1 MKTVVIAVGG
11 GVGAASYAQRN
22 PAFYIAVLYQ
32 IVDNILGFIDR
43 NGKPEAFIAA
53 GNDLSGIDAD
63 NLARRIDQR
72 TARIAGIDGRV
83 GLQAFDGIAGI
94 VVNIPCQTGN
104 DTLGGCPFQTAGI
117 AQRHDL
123 IAQCGNGIG
132 VRAVDLDREA
142 AAQLA
147 GQVLHTTDLDGAGAV
162 LDAGNGIIQYDQ
174 YLKELFEVEP
184 FRFLSKP
191 VNDNKFC
198 RYFREACQRIGETE
212 VFYQFTFN
220 KEIKKVPL
228 KDIVYFES
236 RNRMVY
242 IYFRDNSFEHFY
254 GKLNDVEKEL
264 TNSRQYFLRTH
275 QSFLVNYDYIKKMN
289 FFNVTVSIG
298 GKEIELK
305 ISEDRQKEVR
315 RQLCEIAGGKAVVE

>member
-1 MKTVVIAVGG
+1 MLC
-11 GVGAASYAQRN
+11 
-22 PAFYIAVLYQ
+22 FC
-32 IVDNILGFIDR
+32 
-43 NGKPEAFIAA
+43 
-53 GNDLSGIDAD
+53 GI
-63 NLARRIDQR
+63 
-72 TARIAGIDGRV
+72 
-83 GLQAFDGIAGI
+83 
-94 VVNIPCQTGN
+94 C
-104 DTLGGCPFQTAGI
+104 
-117 AQRHDL
+117 
-123 IAQCGNGIG
+123 
-132 VRAVDLDREA
+132 
-142 AAQLA
+142 
-147 GQVLHTTDLDGAGAV
+147 
-162 LDAGNGIIQYDQ
+162 
-174 YLKELFEVEP
+174 K
-184 FRFLSKP
+184 
-191 VNDNKFC
+191 
-198 RYFREACQRIGETE
+198 RIGETE